1 MNRTQLPLAENSNNS
16 QRQEPTSMSST
27 ASNIDCKLPSTPS
40 NIYGAVT
47 TSPATHLIY
56 HKIENY
62 YGVLVDGMTQF
73 SGSYDACVDYINL
86 MIVYE

>member
-1 MNRTQLPLAENSNNS
+1 MKFTALSADCS
-16 QRQEPTSMSST
+16 QPSTSSST
-27 ASNIDCKLPSTPS
+27 SDA
-40 NIYGAVT
+40 AT
-47 TSPATHLIY
+47 TSNATHLIY

-86 MIVYE
+86 MITYD

>member
-1 MNRTQLPLAENSNNS
+1 MPFSVSNAAC
-16 QRQEPTSMSST
+16 R
-27 ASNIDCKLPSTPS
+27 LPSTNS
-40 NIYGAVT
+40 NTSAAAT

-56 HKIENY
+56 HKIDEY

-86 MIVYE
+86 MITYD

>member
-1 MNRTQLPLAENSNNS
+1 MKSTALNTDCSKPS
-16 QRQEPTSMSST
+16 TSSST
-27 ASNIDCKLPSTPS
+27 SDA
-40 NIYGAVT
+40 AT
-47 TSPATHLIY
+47 TSNANHLIY

-86 MIVYE
+86 MITYD

>member
-1 MNRTQLPLAENSNNS
+1 MPFSVSNAAC
-16 QRQEPTSMSST
+16 R
-27 ASNIDCKLPSTPS
+27 LPSTS
-40 NIYGAVT
+40 SSTSAGAT
-47 TSPATHLIY
+47 TSRATHLIY

-86 MIVYE
+86 MITYE

>member
-1 MNRTQLPLAENSNNS
+1 MK
-16 QRQEPTSMSST
+16 ST
-27 ASNIDCKLPSTPS
+27 ASNAACKQPSISSSTS
-40 NIYGAVT
+40 DAAI

-86 MIVYE
+86 MITYG

>member
-1 MNRTQLPLAENSNNS
+1 MKSTALSTACSKPS
-16 QRQEPTSMSST
+16 TSSST
-27 ASNIDCKLPSTPS
+27 SA
-40 NIYGAVT
+40 GAI

-86 MIVYE
+86 MIVYG